1 MEGETGE
8 RNAEEFS
15 SPHEEQRSLTTM
27 VGVHVKKP
35 IFKEILEDER
45 TYNLFR
51 DFERVFLVAVKQTNE
66 LLIFSLKE
74 IPTHSRFPPFYQKIS
89 HHKT

>member
-1 MEGETGE
+1 MKRQTNSRDNLEMEGETGE

-35 IFKEILEDER
+35 IF
-45 TYNLFR
+45 
-51 DFERVFLVAVKQTNE
+51 
-66 LLIFSLKE
+66 
-74 IPTHSRFPPFYQKIS
+74 
-89 HHKT
+89 